1 MANYSISIRTKT
13 ILMILFRCLSCG
25 IPARY
30 SAFVVSPRLFYE
42 FCRMGVCVMKSGV
55 YMLLMLLAVVRR
67 YIKGTE

>member
-13 ILMILFRCLSCG
+13 ILMILFRCLSCV

-42 FCRMGVCVMKSGV
+42 FCGMGVCIMESGV
-55 YMLLMLLAVVRR
+55 YMLLVLLAVVRR
-67 YIKGTE
+67 FVKDTE